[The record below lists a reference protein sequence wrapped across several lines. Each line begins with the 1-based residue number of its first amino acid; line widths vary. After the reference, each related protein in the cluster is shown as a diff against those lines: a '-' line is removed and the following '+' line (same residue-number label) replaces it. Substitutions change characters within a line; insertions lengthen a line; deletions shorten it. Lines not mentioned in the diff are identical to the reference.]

1 MKISRSKIISIFLA
15 ALIVLELSACK
26 SKSAPNKNKNTKQ
39 SITCN
44 LINEPESLDPAFNYS
59 LEGSNVTQNIF
70 EGLTRL
76 NDKDKIEKAV
86 AEKWNVTENNTNYTF
101 FLRKNAKWS
110 DGKPVTAYDFEYEW
124 KRMLNSSVGSR
135 YAYKLYCL
143 KNAEDYNKGKASEDK
158 VGVKA
163 IDKYTLNVLL
173 QNPNSKFLKAA
184 AAQVFFPLRK
194 DLVENKNDK
203 NISNGSFVISSWQKT
218 KNMILVKNK
227 NYWDKKDVKLEKLKF
242 TFEKNSNNYYKLY
255 KDGKIDVIEYP
266 PKGDV
271 EKLIKSGEAKEYQ
284 YEGISYLNINLA
296 QISDLRLRRAISL
309 AINRSI
315 IANKVSSG
323 DGKAAVSLIP
333 LDIRDNNNNTFSKAY
348 YSGDGDIEKAK
359 SLLQEYLQSG
369 SVPELSIMYVQKED
383 NINIVNTIKD
393 MLKSNLNIDVKL
405 LEYDAEKFDE
415 KIVKKDYSMA
425 LENVTGDYSDPIIF
439 LDAFVTGGGENTG
452 GYSNSKYDSLVMEA
466 KNVDNEDSRNDKMRS
481 AENVLIEDMPII
493 PLYELNIT
501 ISKKDYI
508 KDLSINKFGI
518 IDFRKA
524 KIENK

>member
-1 MKISRSKIISIFLA
+1 LKTSRLRIISIFLV
-15 ALIVLELSACK
+15 ALIILELTAC
-26 SKSAPNKNKNTKQ
+26 KSAPNKKKNTKQ
-39 SITCN
+39 NITYN

-59 LEGSNVTQNIF
+59 LEGNNVTQNIF

-124 KRMLNSSVGSR
+124 KRILNPAVSSR

-143 KNAEDYNKGKASEDK
+143 KNAEDYNKGKAAEDK

-163 IDKYTLNVLL
+163 VDKYTLNVLL

-184 AAQVFFPLRK
+184 AAQVFLPLRK
-194 DLVENKNDK
+194 DLAENKNIR
-203 NISNGSFVISSWQKT
+203 NISNGPFVISSWQKG
-218 KNMILVKNK
+218 KNMMLMKDK
-227 NYWDKKDVKLEKLKF
+227 NYWDKKDVKLDKLKF
-242 TFEKNSNNYYKLY
+242 TFEKNSKSYYKLY
-255 KDGKIDVIEYP
+255 KEGKIDVIEYP
-266 PKGDV
+266 PKGDA
-271 EKLIKSGEAKEYQ
+271 EKLIKSGEAKEYE
-284 YEGISYLNINLA
+284 YEGICYLNINLA
-296 QISDLRLRRAISL
+296 QISDTRLRRAISL
-309 AINRSI
+309 GINRSI

-333 LDIRDNNNNTFSKAY
+333 LDIKDNNNNTFSKAY
-348 YSGDGDIEKAK
+348 YSGDGEIEKAK
-359 SLLQEYLQSG
+359 ALLQEYLQSG
-369 SVPELSIMYVQKED
+369 SIPELSIMYVEKED
-383 NINIVNTIKD
+383 NMSTVNTIKD
-393 MLKSNLNIDVKL
+393 MLKSNLGIDVKL
-405 LEYDAEKFDE
+405 VGYDIKRFNEE
-415 KIVKKDYSMA
+415 IVKKNYSMA
-425 LENVTGDYSDPIIF
+425 LESVTGDYSDPIIF

-452 GYSNSKYDSLVMEA
+452 GYSSSKYDSLVTEA
-466 KNVDNEDSRNDKMRS
+466 KNVNSEDNRNDKMRS
-481 AENVLIEDMPII
+481 AENVLMEDMPII

-501 ISKKDYI
+501 ISKKDYV
-508 KDLSINKFGI
+508 KDLNINKFGI

>member
-1 MKISRSKIISIFLA
+1 MKISRLKIISIFLA
-15 ALIVLELSACK
+15 VLIVLELTACK
-26 SKSAPNKNKNTKQ
+26 SKSAPNKKKNTKQ
-39 SITCN
+39 NITYN

-86 AEKWNVTENNTNYTF
+86 AEKWNITESNTNYTF

-124 KRMLNSSVGSR
+124 KRILNPAVGSR

-143 KNAEDYNKGKASEDK
+143 KNAEDYNKGKVSEDK

-163 IDKYTLNVLL
+163 VDKYTLNVLL

-184 AAQVFFPLRK
+184 AAQVFLPLRK
-194 DLVENKNDK
+194 DLMENKNNK
-203 NISNGSFVISSWQKT
+203 NISNGPFTISSWQKG
-218 KNMILVKNK
+218 KDMVLMKNK
-227 NYWDKKDVKLEKLKF
+227 NYWDKKGIKLEKLKF
-242 TFEKNSNNYYKLY
+242 TFEKDSKKYYKLY
-255 KDGKIDVIEYP
+255 KEGKIDVIEYP
-266 PKGDV
+266 PKGDAQ
-271 EKLIKSGEAKEYQ
+271 KLIKSGEAKEYQ

-309 AINRSI
+309 AINRNI
-315 IANKVSSG
+315 VANKVSSG

-333 LDIRDNNNNTFSKAY
+333 LDIKDNNNNTFSKAY

-359 SLLQEYLQSG
+359 AILQEYLQSG
-369 SVPELSIMYVQKED
+369 SVPELSIMYVKKED
-383 NINIVNTIKD
+383 NESTVNTIKD
-393 MLKSNLNIDVKL
+393 MLKNNLDIDVKL
-405 LEYDAEKFDE
+405 VGYDIKKFNE
-415 KIVKKDYSMA
+415 EIVKKNYSMA
-425 LENVTGDYSDPIIF
+425 LESVTGDYSDPIIF

-452 GYSNSKYDSLVMEA
+452 GYSSSKYDSLVTEA
-466 KNVDNEDSRNDKMRS
+466 KNVNSEDSRNDKMRS
-481 AENVLIEDMPII
+481 AENVLMEDMPII

-501 ISKKDYI
+501 ISKKDYV
-508 KDLSINKFGI
+508 KDLNINKFGI
-518 IDFRKA
+518 IDFKKA